1 MYLTTFQK
9 ELLKMALSNK
19 KFIVVSGRQ
28 MGRNYV
34 RKILKQFKGEED
46 EETNYN

>member
-1 MYLTTFQK
+1 MNNIYLTTFQK
-9 ELLKMALSNK
+9 ELLKRALSNK

-34 RKILKQFKGEED
+34 RKILKQLKERKEN
-46 EETNYN
+46 E

>member
-19 KFIVVSGRQ
+19 KFIILSGRQ

-34 RKILKQFKGEED
+34 RKILKQFKERKEN
-46 EETNYN
+46 E